1 MFENKIQFIAPK
13 EYIEGNKTIHPIP
26 AKNNIPH
33 WFKKLAH
40 TREVGTVKGCMPFLD
55 TLTAGYI
62 LKMPV
67 DYYLKHNFKI
77 EGEEKRATGFQT
89 VLRPVHTVTNYNLN
103 VNGIEYSHPTIQLE
117 GSPLVEKNKNQSFH
131 KILNPWTIKTPP
143 GYSCL
148 FVPPLNNEDDRFS
161 IIPAIVNTDT
171 FSLPINFPFIMNGDK
186 YPILDTT
193 LKRGTPYVQII
204 PFKRDNWKMKITG
217 TKRTESNKHEV
228 TFLKHSLDILHRYR
242 TKWWNKSSFF

>member
-1 MFENKIQFIAPK
+1 MLPNIIEFQANHQYVNLKEDLPKPIKLNIPEWYKKLQHSATKLTIKGCVPVMDSLTSGYVLSLPQDIILKNNVLEDNKIISRMIPSQQNK
-13 EYIEGNKTIHPIP
+13 LKTIDL
-26 AKNNIPH
+26 NINV
-33 WFKKLAH
+33 
-40 TREVGTVKGCMPFLD
+40 ED
-55 TLTAGYI
+55 
-62 LKMPV
+62 V
-67 DYYLKHNFKI
+67 DQTHNR
-77 EGEEKRATGFQT
+77 GQ
-89 VLRPVHTVTNYNLN
+89 V
-103 VNGIEYSHPTIQLE
+103 E
-117 GSPLVEKNKNQSFH
+117 GSPINKKNLQFPIQKF
-131 KILNPWTIKTPP
+131 LNPWTIKTPT

-171 FSLPINFPFIMNGDK
+171 YSLPINFPFVMNGDK
-186 YPILDTT
+186 YPVLDTT
-193 LKRGTPYVQII
+193 IKRGTPYVQII

>member
-1 MFENKIQFIAPK
+1 MLQNIIEFKANHQYVDLKEDLPKPIKLNIPEWYKKLQHSATKLTIKGCVPVMDSLTTGYVLSLPQDIMLKNNVLEDNKIISRMIPSVQDTL
-13 EYIEGNKTIHPIP
+13 KTIDL
-26 AKNNIPH
+26 NINV
-33 WFKKLAH
+33 
-40 TREVGTVKGCMPFLD
+40 ED
-55 TLTAGYI
+55 
-62 LKMPV
+62 V
-67 DYYLKHNFKI
+67 D
-77 EGEEKRATGFQT
+77 QT
-89 VLRPVHTVTNYNLN
+89 HHRGQV
-103 VNGIEYSHPTIQLE
+103 E
-117 GSPLVEKNKNQSFH
+117 GSPINKKNLQFPIQKL
-131 KILNPWTIKTPP
+131 LNPWTIKTPP

-186 YPILDTT
+186 YPVLDTT

-228 TFLKHSLDILHRYR
+228 TFLKHSLDIIHRYR

>member
-1 MFENKIQFIAPK
+1 MLQNIIEFQANHQYVDLKEDLPKPIKLNIPEWYKKLQHSATKLTIKGCVPVMDSLTSGYVLSLPQDIILKNNVLEDNKIISRMIPSQQNK
-13 EYIEGNKTIHPIP
+13 LKTIDL
-26 AKNNIPH
+26 NINV
-33 WFKKLAH
+33 
-40 TREVGTVKGCMPFLD
+40 ED
-55 TLTAGYI
+55 
-62 LKMPV
+62 V
-67 DYYLKHNFKI
+67 DQTHNR
-77 EGEEKRATGFQT
+77 GQ
-89 VLRPVHTVTNYNLN
+89 V
-103 VNGIEYSHPTIQLE
+103 E
-117 GSPLVEKNKNQSFH
+117 GSPINKKNLQFPIQKF
-131 KILNPWTIKTPP
+131 LNPWTIKTPT

-171 FSLPINFPFIMNGDK
+171 YSLPINFPFVMNGDK
-186 YPILDTT
+186 YPVLDTT
-193 LKRGTPYVQII
+193 IKRGTPYVQII

>member
-1 MFENKIQFIAPK
+1 MLQKIIEFKANHQYVDLKEDLPK
-13 EYIEGNKTIHPIP
+13 PIKLNIPEWYKKLQHSATRLTIKGCVPVMDSMTTGYVLSLPQDFVLKNNVLEDGKIVSCMIPSQQDPFKTI
-26 AKNNIPH
+26 
-33 WFKKLAH
+33 
-40 TREVGTVKGCMPFLD
+40 D
-55 TLTAGYI
+55 
-62 LKMPV
+62 
-67 DYYLKHNFKI
+67 
-77 EGEEKRATGFQT
+77 
-89 VLRPVHTVTNYNLN
+89 LN
-103 VNGIEYSHPTIQLE
+103 VNIEGIDQTHDRRQVE
-117 GSPLVEKNKNQSFH
+117 GSPINKKNLEFPIQ

-171 FSLPINFPFIMNGDK
+171 FSLPINFPFVMNGDK
-186 YPILDTT
+186 YPVLNTT

-217 TKRTESNKHEV
+217 TKKTQTNKHEV
-228 TFLKHSLDILHRYR
+228 TFLKHTLDIMHRYR

>member
-1 MFENKIQFIAPK
+1 MLQNIIEFKANHQYVDLKEDLPKPIKLNIPEWYKKLQHSATKLTIKGCVPVMDSLTTGYVLSLPQDIVLKNNVLEDNKIISRMIPSVQDAL
-13 EYIEGNKTIHPIP
+13 KTIDL
-26 AKNNIPH
+26 NINV
-33 WFKKLAH
+33 
-40 TREVGTVKGCMPFLD
+40 ED
-55 TLTAGYI
+55 
-62 LKMPV
+62 V
-67 DYYLKHNFKI
+67 D
-77 EGEEKRATGFQT
+77 QT
-89 VLRPVHTVTNYNLN
+89 HHRGQV
-103 VNGIEYSHPTIQLE
+103 E
-117 GSPLVEKNKNQSFH
+117 GSPFNKKNLQFPIQKL
-131 KILNPWTIKTPP
+131 LNPWTIKTPP

-217 TKRTESNKHEV
+217 TKKTESNKHEV

>member
-1 MFENKIQFIAPK
+1 MLPNIIEFKANHQYVSLNEDHPK
-13 EYIEGNKTIHPIP
+13 PIKLNIPEWYKKLKHSSDYLTIKGCVPVMDSMTTGYVLSLP
-26 AKNNIPH
+26 QDFVLKNNVLKDNEIVSCMIPSMQE
-33 WFKKLAH
+33 
-40 TREVGTVKGCMPFLD
+40 RS
-55 TLTAGYI
+55 
-62 LKMPV
+62 
-67 DYYLKHNFKI
+67 KI
-77 EGEEKRATGFQT
+77 MD
-89 VLRPVHTVTNYNLN
+89 LN
-103 VNGIEYSHPTIQLE
+103 VNIEGIGQTHDPRQVE
-117 GSPLVEKNKNQSFH
+117 GSPIKKKNLEFPIQ

-171 FSLPINFPFIMNGDK
+171 FSLPINFPFVMNGDK
-186 YPILDTT
+186 YPVLDTT

-217 TKRTESNKHEV
+217 TKKTEFIKHEV
-228 TFLKHSLDILHRYR
+228 TYLKHTLDLLHRYR